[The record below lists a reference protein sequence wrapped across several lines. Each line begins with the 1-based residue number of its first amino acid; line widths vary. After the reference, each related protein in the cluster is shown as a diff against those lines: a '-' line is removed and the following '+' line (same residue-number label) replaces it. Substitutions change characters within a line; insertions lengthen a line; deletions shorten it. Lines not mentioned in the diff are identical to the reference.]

1 MSKDEK
7 FYLEERDSLKAYVE
21 ELEKQV
27 SDTTLSSRVRDR
39 IRTEVSQI
47 NKTLERFDADD

>member
-1 MSKDEK
+1 MSKDDK

-27 SDTTLSSRVRDR
+27 SDTMLSSRVRDR